1 MCDDGL
7 SNPLELHISCKN
19 LVNLDFGSKT
29 DPFAVVYSRAKEG
42 GIWTEV
48 GRTEQIKDSLNPVF
62 VKQITMKYLFETRQM
77 IKIEVWDVDDPNAK
91 TFDAQEL
98 VGTVEIVAAELVRN
112 KTMTLPLKHPNR
124 PKNGDITILADH
136 IKSHYSSNLVK
147 MQLTMDQVKIHES
160 LFFKIYRDH
169 FEPVAPG
176 MAPPPSGAT
185 KIPVYQSESLRKD
198 KRNMIEWKPVKIG
211 AAALMRD
218 NMDLPL
224 TIELLEYK
232 SNGDHKIIDSQSAT
246 FNRLVDNSFAI
257 STKIGRIFV
266 KGVEHIKRASF
277 MEYLLNGANIML
289 NIGIDFTG
297 SNGNPQ
303 DSFSLHSLRPNKNQ
317 YLPAIIAV
325 GKILEMYDTDKM
337 IPAFGFGC
345 KLPGLLETYMCFSLN
360 GNMFAPEVY
369 TIAGVEKLYT
379 TNMPKLTFSGPTNFA
394 PIINY
399 VGDMAQ
405 FYASHGLINN
415 YLVLL
420 LLTDGN
426 IDDINETID
435 AIIRCSL
442 LPVSIVIVG
451 VGDSDFSAMD
461 VLDADKGKLMSR
473 TNKTLA
479 ARDIVQFVPFSKY
492 AHDPQELARVT
503 LAEIPGQFAEY
514 AAMAKIDP
522 AMISMIPPNPL
533 NFYQVRSSDFATQL
547 EMQGFAREN
556 ILSLMKTGFPVE
568 DLIAFRKALQTGYS
582 NQLAIPQ

>member
-1 MCDDGL
+1 
-7 SNPLELHISCKN
+7 
-19 LVNLDFGSKT
+19 
-29 DPFAVVYSRAKEG
+29 
-42 GIWTEV
+42 
-48 GRTEQIKDSLNPVF
+48 
-62 VKQITMKYLFETRQM
+62 
-77 IKIEVWDVDDPNAK
+77 
-91 TFDAQEL
+91 
-98 VGTVEIVAAELVRN
+98 
-112 KTMTLPLKHPNR
+112 
-124 PKNGDITILADH
+124 
-136 IKSHYSSNLVK
+136 
-147 MQLTMDQVKIHES
+147 
-160 LFFKIYRDH
+160 
-169 FEPVAPG
+169 
-176 MAPPPSGAT
+176 
-185 KIPVYQSESLRKD
+185 
-198 KRNMIEWKPVKIG
+198 
-211 AAALMRD
+211 
-218 NMDLPL
+218 
-224 TIELLEYK
+224 
-232 SNGDHKIIDSQSAT
+232 
-246 FNRLVDNSFAI
+246 
-257 STKIGRIFV
+257 
-266 KGVEHIKRASF
+266 
-277 MEYLLNGANIML
+277 MEYLTAGSNIQL
-289 NIGIDFTG
+289 SIGIDFTL
-297 SNGNPQ
+297 SNGPAYTPA
-303 DSFSLHSLRPNKNQ
+303 SLHSLNLTTNQ
-317 YLPAIIAV
+317 YFKAITAV
-325 GKILEMYDTDKM
+325 GNILQMYDTDKL
-337 IPAFGFGC
+337 IPVFGFGAR
-345 KLPGLLETYMCFSLN
+345 LPISSEAYHCFALN
-360 GNMFAPEVY
+360 GNIFSPE
-369 TIAGVEKLYT
+369 TFSIAGVEKLYT